1 MGDFDKGF
9 SKSMKLLGTL
19 PLAALGQFYDYS
31 SDDVGKFGA
40 LQVVN
45 AGSASSLTDNQGDD
59 QGSRGH
65 GGNKRYCHT
74 TGHGELVYNWTSNTN
89 GGYFA
94 KGRNIVQCIGEEL
107 YCFIEERAQFGQIIG
122 ITAGCE
128 QMMNHPSVNI
138 QDQQSGS
145 SINAV
150 KNNYNQEA
158 ARGGTGFHGLTSF
171 YGIGGCLSMPAQN
184 GHEFVQQ
191 DDLTSSGLEGNQWTG
206 TDGTA
211 WRDAKWNNYYRYFHG
226 GFGQNQCLRFP
237 KRNNSGA
244 AINSP
249 GNLLPFGVSV
259 CRACCIAEFMAAAP
273 TTGTADK
280 PAVFYHICNYPP
292 ALDATITARTNAANE
307 EIIPRF
313 DMQSVATNQFKDG
326 STNNLF
332 VHNSNC
338 ATAGRARGCGIDGTD
353 YYCDGS
359 KAKDTGSDKCPGE

>member
-1 MGDFDKGF
+1 
-9 SKSMKLLGTL
+9 MKLLSTL
-19 PLAALGQFYDYS
+19 PLAAFGQTFYDYYS
-31 SDDVGKFGA
+31 PDSAGKFGA
-40 LQVVN
+40 LQVVTPGAATSGAN
-45 AGSASSLTDNQGDD
+45 DNWGDESAGSS
-59 QGSRGH
+59 GH

-74 TGHGELVYNWTSNTN
+74 TGAGRSVYNWTSNTN
-89 GGYFA
+89 GGYYA
-94 KGRNIVQCIGEEL
+94 SGRQIVECIGEEL

-128 QMMNHPSVNI
+128 QMMNHPSVSI
-138 QDQQSGS
+138 QDQQTGS

-184 GHEFVQQ
+184 GHEYVSQ
-191 DDLTSSGLEGNQWTG
+191 DDLTSVANHEGKQDTG
-206 TDGTA
+206 TDGPA

-237 KRNNSGA
+237 KRSSGA
-244 AINSP
+244 TINSP

-273 TTGTADK
+273 TTATADTT
-280 PAVFYHICNYPP
+280 AVFYHICNYPP
-292 ALDATITARTNAANE
+292 ALDATIVDRTNAANE
-307 EIIPRF
+307 EIVPRF

-326 STNNLF
+326 SNNNLF
-332 VHNSNC
+332 VHEANC
-338 ATAGRARGCGIDGTD
+338 SGAGRARGCAVNGAD
-353 YYCDGS
+353 YVCDGS
-359 KAKDTGSDKCPGE
+359 AAANSGENCP

>member
-1 MGDFDKGF
+1 
-9 SKSMKLLGTL
+9 MKLLSTL
-19 PLAALGQFYDYS
+19 PLAAFGQTFYDYYS
-31 SDDVGKFGA
+31 PDSAGKFGA
-40 LQVVN
+40 LQVVTDTN
-45 AGSASSLTDNQGDD
+45 SNSGANDNWGDESAGSS
-59 QGSRGH
+59 GH

-74 TGHGELVYNWTSNTN
+74 TGAGRSVYNWTSNTN
-89 GGYFA
+89 GGYYST
-94 KGRNIVQCIGEEL
+94 GRSIVECIGEEL

-138 QDQQSGS
+138 QDQQTGS

-158 ARGGTGFHGLTSF
+158 ARGGTTFHGLTSF

-184 GHEFVQQ
+184 GHEYVRQSNQ
-191 DDLTSSGLEGNQWTG
+191 DTG
-206 TDGTA
+206 TDGPA

-237 KRNNSGA
+237 KRTSGA
-244 AINSP
+244 TINSP

-273 TTGTADK
+273 TDANADSS
-280 PAVFYHICNYPP
+280 AVYYHICNYPP
-292 ALDATITARTNAANE
+292 AADATIIDRTNAANE

-313 DMQSVATNQFKDG
+313 DMQSVATNEFKDG
-326 STNNLF
+326 SNNNLF
-332 VHNSNC
+332 VHEAHCS
-338 ATAGRARGCGIDGTD
+338 AAGRARGCSTDGTD
-353 YYCDGS
+353 YFCAAASAANSG
-359 KAKDTGSDKCPGE
+359 ANCP

>member
-1 MGDFDKGF
+1 
-9 SKSMKLLGTL
+9 LGTL

-122 ITAGCE
+122 ISAGCE
-128 QMMNHPSVNI
+128 QMMNHPSVTI
-138 QDQQSGS
+138 ADQQSGAN
-145 SINAV
+145 INAV

-158 ARGGTGFHGLTSF
+158 ARGGTTFHGLNSF
-171 YGIGGCLSMPAQN
+171 YGLGGCLSMPAQN
-184 GHEFVQQ
+184 GHQFVY
-191 DDLTSSGLEGNQWTG
+191 DGSKHVG
-206 TDGTA
+206 TDSDA
-211 WRDAKWNNYYRYFHG
+211 WKTDKWNNYYRYFHG
-226 GFGQNQCLRFP
+226 GYGQNQCLRFP
-237 KRNNSGA
+237 KKSSSSTL
-244 AINSP
+244 IDSP

-259 CRACCIAEFMAAAP
+259 CRACCIAEFVATPTSPDDAA
-273 TTGTADK
+273 TA
-280 PAVFYHICNYPP
+280 ASICNYAPDV
-292 ALDATITARTNAANE
+292 DATVTGRTNGPFA
-307 EIIPRF
+307 EIVPRF
-313 DMQSVATNQFKDG
+313 DMKGAATNNYQTTG
-326 STNNLF
+326 ATVNNNLF
-332 VHNSNC
+332 VHAAGDC
-338 ATAGRARGCGIDGTD
+338 VDAGRGRGCRESGGT
-353 YYCDGS
+353 YSCG
-359 KAKDTGSDKCPGE
+359 AGAVATGDASGFCP